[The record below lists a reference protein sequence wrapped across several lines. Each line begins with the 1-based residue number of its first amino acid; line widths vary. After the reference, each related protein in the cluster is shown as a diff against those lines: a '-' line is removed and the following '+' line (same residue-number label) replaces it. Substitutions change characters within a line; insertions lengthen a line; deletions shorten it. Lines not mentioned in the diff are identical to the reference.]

1 MKKAISFV
9 IILAMFGSAS
19 ALTDI
24 SVGAFGGL
32 NIPLVQDDTK
42 SGNGFGLKAKV
53 SPVPM
58 IAGTA
63 FFESRSFGDPELI
76 IFGQT
81 MTSDGGKVT
90 SLGVE
95 VMIGNVGG
103 GTGPHFYWTVGL
115 SSYKWTRDNQDDFSK
130 VGYHLGPGFEFVF
143 PASIG
148 VEIRGKFEIVP
159 IDGGGSRKNALVFVG
174 ANYHFGLP
182 AGGM

>member
-63 FFESRSFGDPELI
+63 FFESRSFGDPELT

-90 SLGVE
+90 SFGVE

-103 GTGPHFYWTVGL
+103 
-115 SSYKWTRDNQDDFSK
+115 
-130 VGYHLGPGFEFVF
+130 
-143 PASIG
+143 
-148 VEIRGKFEIVP
+148 
-159 IDGGGSRKNALVFVG
+159 
-174 ANYHFGLP
+174 
-182 AGGM
+182 